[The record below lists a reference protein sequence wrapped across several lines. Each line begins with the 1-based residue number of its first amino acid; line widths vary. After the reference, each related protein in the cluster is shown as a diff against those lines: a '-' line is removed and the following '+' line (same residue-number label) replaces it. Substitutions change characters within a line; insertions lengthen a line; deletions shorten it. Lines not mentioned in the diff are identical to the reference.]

1 MVFLLKNDAFNMAG
15 IFCINSSV
23 NNPSVTNS
31 NIFDFWHVMNSK
43 LDKACSGERLGGE
56 GCWSWQNCLR
66 WNEISS
72 PYDISSLGGR
82 TTFTLDWLF
91 EYCFS
96 PTWEFPHACGYNE
109 RRSSSRQGPFHATN
123 WSLDFHFSV
132 SIKGPPLSLSPPYSI
147 ISYDKKGV
155 FHYLTRRK
163 LHADLRL

>member
-1 MVFLLKNDAFNMAG
+1 MAG

-43 LDKACSGERLGGE
+43 LNKACSGERFGGE
-56 GCWSWQNCLR
+56 CWSWQNCLR

-72 PYDISSLGGR
+72 PFDISSLGGR
-82 TTFTLDWLF
+82 TTFTLDWLIK
-91 EYCFS
+91 YRFS

-109 RRSSSRQGPFHATN
+109 RSSSRQGRFHATN

-132 SIKGPPLSLSPPYSI
+132 SIRGPHLSLPPPLFNHLLWQERSFSWLQ
-147 ISYDKKGV
+147 
-155 FHYLTRRK
+155 TTAK
-163 LHADLRL
+163 LNGPLQ